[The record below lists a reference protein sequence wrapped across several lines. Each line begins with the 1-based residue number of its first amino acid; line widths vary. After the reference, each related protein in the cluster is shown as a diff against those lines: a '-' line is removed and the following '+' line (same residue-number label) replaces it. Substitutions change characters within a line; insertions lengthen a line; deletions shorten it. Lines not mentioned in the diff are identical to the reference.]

1 MVRPDQKREA
11 AQVMIKKG
19 LPITKACRLLKLPRS
34 SFYLEPRPV
43 DTTSVQIVQSIAQ
56 CYQKLGYRML
66 HALHRN
72 EEGGTMNHKKFFR
85 IYHEQGLALRRRKRK
100 KVIRERLAL
109 SLPDKPCVTWSM
121 DFVFDRTED
130 GKALKIVTLVDDYSK
145 ECLWLEVA
153 RNISGENL
161 CEVLE
166 FVMLIHGKPEYIRT
180 DNGSE
185 FTSKV
190 FCLWLMKQEVKQHFI
205 QPGKPTQNAYIESFN
220 GRFRDECLNGNY
232 FLDLED
238 AQRKIESWR
247 DFYNEIRPH
256 SSLGMI
262 SPKNYLAKL

>member
-19 LPITKACRLLKLPRS
+19 LPITKACRLVKLPRS
-34 SFYLEPRPV
+34 SFYLEPTPI
-43 DTTSVQIVQSIAQ
+43 DTTSVQIVQSIAER
-56 CYQKLGYRML
+56 YQKLGYRML

-100 KVIRERLAL
+100 KVIRERLL
-109 SLPDKPCVTWSM
+109 LDLPDKPCITWSM

-130 GKALKIVTLVDDYSK
+130 DKPLKILTLVDDYSK

-153 RNISGENL
+153 RGISGENL
-161 CEVLE
+161 CEILD
-166 FVMLIHGKPEYIRT
+166 FVMLINGKP
-180 DNGSE
+180 
-185 FTSKV
+185 
-190 FCLWLMKQEVKQHFI
+190 M
-205 QPGKPTQNAYIESFN
+205 QNAYIESFN

-238 AQRKIESWR
+238 ARNKIESWR

-262 SPKNYLAKL
+262 SPRKYIAKL